1 MQTSN
6 SHLLLFKQKIFF
18 WLYQVKTNSLNS
30 WLLSWEIVI
39 AKEVEKQKYLQSNF
53 TPIIIFTCS
62 APPPMALIT
71 ALSVL
76 WFFYI
81 HVMQNEFNGW
91 YGRKIEMQMQFS
103 TVKHHEWGSPKTIE
117 EVDFSHLDTRE
128 GNAWFS
134 PLKLLRMFTWLTWK
148 RERILMMRGWNL
160 WQEILTY
167 KSSLVP
173 RYNWYILTFF
183 LISKI

>member
-1 MQTSN
+1 MASFLRNCNCKVQPYDGEAT
-6 SHLLLFKQKIFF
+6 
-18 WLYQVKTNSLNS
+18 
-30 WLLSWEIVI
+30 
-39 AKEVEKQKYLQSNF
+39 KEVEKQKYLQSNF

-81 HVMQNEFNGW
+81 HVVQNEFNGW

-134 PLKLLRMFTWLTWK
+134 PLKLLRMFTWGWHERGKESWWCGGGETCDRRYWPTKAVLYISWIL
-148 RERILMMRGWNL
+148 REFCLFVFSTIIINHFTRI
-160 WQEILTY
+160 
-167 KSSLVP
+167 
-173 RYNWYILTFF
+173 
-183 LISKI
+183 